1 MTTSPIDP
9 NLFRIMKVLDR
20 YGHEK
25 LPLKIVKE
33 KQSYLVG
40 HEREVP
46 YFDGREGHRIIFE
59 HTCKVTFVKSTG
71 KWKLFWMRASG
82 KWNLYEEYA
91 SIDTAMLEVKKD
103 PKGCFW
109 G

>member
-1 MTTSPIDP
+1 MASMSVDP
-9 NLFRIMKVLDR
+9 NLFRIMNVLDR

-25 LPLKIVKE
+25 LPFKIIKE
-33 KQSYLVG
+33 KQSYILG

-46 YFDGREGHRIIFE
+46 MFDGGGGHRKAFE
-59 HTCKVTFVKSTG
+59 HACKVTFVKSTG
-71 KWKLFWMRASG
+71 EWKLFWMRASG
-82 KWNLYEEYA
+82 KWNLYEVYGSLDA
-91 SIDTAMLEVKKD
+91 AMREVKND